1 MVLTL
6 NEPSLSGCCLRSG
19 TLERHAKRDAAKSVK
34 STRIRYLRGPA
45 LGHAAAG
52 VIRLAR

>member
-6 NEPSLSGCCLRSG
+6 NEPSLSDCCLRSG
-19 TLERHAKRDAAKSVK
+19 TLARYAKRDAAKSVK

-45 LGHAAAG
+45 PGHAAAG